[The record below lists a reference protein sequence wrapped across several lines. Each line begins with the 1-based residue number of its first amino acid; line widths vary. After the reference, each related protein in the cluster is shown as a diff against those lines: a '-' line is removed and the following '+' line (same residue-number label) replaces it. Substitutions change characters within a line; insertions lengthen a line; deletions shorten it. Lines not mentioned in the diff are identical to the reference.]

1 MKSLPGQASLAYV
14 WRRRHWLRPAW
25 WALHRL
31 AALALAFAVLA
42 SLALGAGFWRLT
54 QGPVNLAWLARRLEV
69 AANRGAHPVVLHI
82 GQAALVWEGWR
93 GGVDRPIDLRLT
105 DLVASDRAGHEIA
118 QIPRAEVSLALHALL
133 LGRLAPRAAALDI
146 ERLRVVRG
154 RDGVISLFAD
164 AQPPRAATPAAAL
177 LVPSGI
183 DLDDL
188 RRVHLTSSEITVTD
202 QALGLDWRIDG
213 AEAMLDHRADDGFS
227 GDLAATLAAD
237 GQTLPLR
244 ARVTLAERGAAPIL
258 VAATLGP
265 IVPAALAAAAPVFAP
280 LKAVAAPLGA
290 DITLRFDRDFAWR
303 GIAGALTL
311 GPGQLA
317 LAGGAIPLLAA
328 HVAISATDHDHLLL
342 HELSATL
349 AAPDHGPGPTLRG
362 EGVLSRMPAGRVALA
377 LDTRLDHVAFADL
390 ARYWPPGLAADT
402 RDWLVANITAGVAH
416 DGHLKFTASADPDGA
431 APRLDAIS
439 GQLAGDDLTVAWLAP
454 LPPLRHA
461 GATLTIAAPDALD
474 IAAQSG
480 EVAIPGGGVIQ
491 LTAGAVHIAGL
502 DAPDQTAALHVALT
516 GRVADALTL
525 LANKRLHLLDHRPVP
540 LHDPG
545 GGFTAA
551 LDVALPLAREVKSDE
566 VTIKATAA
574 VHDLRLRGIAAGRDL
589 TGGEATLAIDDSGLR
604 ADGTALLAGVPA
616 RLGVRLDFTAGPPGQ
631 DVAEVALRA
640 RLGAAEFA
648 RLGLDPGA
656 RLSGVIP
663 LDAEWVER
671 RDGAATIALTADLTP
686 AGLAPVPLGWRKPIG
701 VAGHLDADLRLD
713 HDRLVGIDHIVLQSR
728 DATILA
734 SADTA
739 NGAPW
744 HLMIARGDLGATH
757 VHGDLRFPA
766 ASGAPYRLRLSGASL
781 DLSGRRKPS
790 PDDHKP
796 HEVRRPA
803 AAAEGA
809 EAPGAAWQ
817 VAATFD
823 TVLLGPARRIGFLTL
838 NAEHDGRLLTALKAD
853 GFDRGGGAHG
863 NFHLALTRTPGGER
877 HLTASADDAG
887 ALLASLAGVD
897 TLAGG
902 RLSFA
907 GRFDDAKPGHPLDGT
922 LEITQFS
929 LRDAPLTMRVL
940 QGMTVYG
947 LLGQQPG
954 RNIAFDRLVA
964 PLSYQNELIS
974 LANARMS
981 NASLGFTAKG
991 TIDLDTNFLDL
1002 AGTVVPAY
1010 FFNSLLGRIP
1020 LLGRLFSPERG
1031 GGILAASYA
1040 ASGPLDDPKVSV
1052 NPLTALTP
1060 GFTRDIFN
1068 LFNSGK

>member
-1 MKSLPGQASLAYV
+1 MKSLPGQASLAYL

-31 AALALAFAVLA
+31 AALALALAVLA

-54 QGPVNLAWLARRLEV
+54 QGPVNLAWLARRLEA
-69 AANRGAHPVVLHI
+69 AANRGAHPIVLHI

-93 GGVDRPIDLRLT
+93 GGVDRPIDLRLA

-133 LGRLAPRAAALDI
+133 LGRLAPRAADLDI
-146 ERLRVVRG
+146 ERLRLVRG
-154 RDGVISLFAD
+154 RDGAVSLFAD
-164 AQPPRAATPAAAL
+164 DAPREAEPAASL
-177 LVPSGI
+177 LVASGI
-183 DLDDL
+183 DLGDL
-188 RRVHLTSSEITVTD
+188 RRVRLASSEITITD
-202 QALGLDWRIDG
+202 QALDLRWRIDG
-213 AEAMLDHRADDGFS
+213 AEAVLDRRADDGFT

-244 ARVTLAERGAAPIL
+244 ARITLAERGAAPIL

-265 IVPAALAAAAPVFAP
+265 IVPAALAGAAPVFAP
-280 LKAVAAPLGA
+280 LKALVAPLSA
-290 DITLRFDRDFAWR
+290 DITLRLGRDLAWR
-303 GIAGALTL
+303 GIAGAFTL
-311 GPGQLA
+311 GAGHLD

-328 HVAISATDHDHLLL
+328 HFAISATDHDHLLL
-342 HELSATL
+342 HEMSATL
-349 AAPDHGPGPTLRG
+349 AAPDRGAGPTLRG
-362 EGVLSRMPAGRVALA
+362 EGVLSRAAQGRVALA
-377 LDTRLDHVAFADL
+377 LDARLDQVAFADL

-416 DGHLKFTASADPDGA
+416 DGHLKLAASAGPDGD

-439 GQLAGDDLTVAWLAP
+439 GQLAGDDLAVTWLAP

-461 GATLTIAAPDALD
+461 GATLTITAPDALD
-474 IAAQSG
+474 IAARSG
-480 EVAIPGGGVIQ
+480 DVAIPGGGVIQ

-502 DAPDQTAALHVALT
+502 DAPDQTAAMHFALT
-516 GRVADALTL
+516 GKVADALTL
-525 LANKRLHLLDHRPVP
+525 LAHKRLHLLDHRPLP

-545 GGFTAA
+545 GAFAA
-551 LDVALPLAREVKSDE
+551 NLTVALPLARAVRIDD
-566 VTIKATAA
+566 VAITATAT
-574 VHDLRLRGIAAGRDL
+574 VHDLRLGGIAAGRDL

-631 DVAEVALRA
+631 EVTQVALRA

-648 RLGLDPGA
+648 RLGLDPGG
-656 RLSGVIP
+656 RLSGAIP
-663 LDAEWVER
+663 LDAEWIER
-671 RDGAATIALTADLTP
+671 RDGAATIALAADLTP
-686 AGLAPVPLGWRKPIG
+686 AGLTPVPLGWRKSIG

-728 DATILA
+728 DAAVLA

-744 HLMIARGDLGATH
+744 HLVIARCDLGATH
-757 VHGDLRFPA
+757 VHGDLLFPA
-766 ASGAPYRLRLSGASL
+766 ANGAPYRVSLNGASL
-781 DLSGRRKPS
+781 DLSGRRKSS
-790 PDDHKP
+790 PADHKP
-796 HEVRRPA
+796 GAARRPA
-803 AAAEGA
+803 AMAAA
-809 EAPGAAWQ
+809 PDAPGAAWQ
-817 VAATFD
+817 VAAAFD

-838 NAEHDGRLLTALKAD
+838 SAEDDGRLLTALKAE
-853 GFDRGGGAHG
+853 GFDRGGGARG
-863 NFHLALTRTPGGER
+863 SFRLALTRAPGGER
-877 HLTASADDAG
+877 RVSASADDAG
-887 ALLASLAGVD
+887 ALLASVAGVSSM
-897 TLAGG
+897 AGG

-907 GRFDDAKPGHPLDGT
+907 GRFDDAKPAHPLDGT
-922 LEITQFS
+922 LEITGFS
-929 LRDAPLTMRVL
+929 LRDAPLTMRIL

-954 RNIAFDRLVA
+954 RSLAFDRLVA
-964 PLSYQNELIS
+964 PLSYQNEVIS

-991 TIDLDTNFLDL
+991 TIDLDTRFLDL

-1031 GGILAASYA
+1031 GGIVAASYS
-1040 ASGPLDDPKVSV
+1040 ASGPFDDPKVSV

-1068 LFNSGK
+1068 LFNSNK